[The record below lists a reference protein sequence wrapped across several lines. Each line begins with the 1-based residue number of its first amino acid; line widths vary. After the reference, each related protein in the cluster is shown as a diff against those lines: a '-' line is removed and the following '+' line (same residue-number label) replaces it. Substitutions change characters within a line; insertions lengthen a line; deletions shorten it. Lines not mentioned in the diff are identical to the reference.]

1 MIKVTYEDQLNIST
15 DLIEYLL
22 ALIKITNK
30 GSALL
35 QEQVD
40 YSTVSQTIE
49 AIRENICEC
58 AQKYRIVK
66 ELNPD
71 IFKNLLN
78 CYYLPV
84 CDHKLIQLC
93 DLLLLFKRAE
103 SVKFVL
109 ETNDRQTLKAD
120 EKSFIENVIQEKLFQ
135 YLKEKRKL
143 EEYTSF
149 IMWTSPTPPNSF
161 IYKKDKNIYTYAA
174 NNPQPVSINKSNLQ
188 QIRDKEM
195 MILEDNSIAVVNH
208 LYQRLIQRGFVKPLP
223 SRTQVGT
230 KPACFIY
237 DTLMFLGYFS
247 NDYSSY
253 ENQYRIN
260 KAKRDRI
267 KELIRPN
274 K

>member
-15 DLIEYLL
+15 DPIEYLL

-30 GSALL
+30 DSALL
-35 QEQVD
+35 QERVD
-40 YSTVSQTIE
+40 YATVSQTIK

-58 AQKYRIVK
+58 AQEYQIVK

-78 CYYLPV
+78 CYDLPV

-103 SVKFVL
+103 NVKFVL
-109 ETNDRQTLKAD
+109 ETNNRQTLKAD

-135 YLKEKRKL
+135 YLQEKRKL
-143 EEYTSF
+143 EEYASY
-149 IMWTSPTPPNSF
+149 IMWTSPTPPKSF
-161 IYKKDKNIYTYAA
+161 IYKRNKNIYTYAA

-195 MILEDNSIAVVNH
+195 MILEDNSIAVVNR
-208 LYQRLIQRGFVKPLP
+208 LYQRLIQKGFVKPLP
-223 SRTQVGT
+223 SRTQIGT

-253 ENQYRIN
+253 EKQYQIN